1 GLSAD
6 GRCRSFADSADGVGW
21 SEGVGM
27 VVLERLSDA
36 RRNGHRV
43 LAVVRGSA
51 VNQDGASNGLT
62 APNGPSQQRVIRQ
75 ALASGGLSAGDV
87 DVVEA
92 HGTGT
97 TLGDPIEAQ
106 ALLATYGQG
115 RDEERPL
122 LLGSVKSNIGHTQAA
137 AGVAG
142 VIKMVMAMRHGRLPR
157 TLHVDAPSSHVDWSA
172 GAVELLTGERVWPG
186 EERARRAGVSSFG
199 ISGTNA
205 HVILEQPE
213 PVTGSGPGEADGTE
227 ASSGVQPWVLSART
241 EEALRAQAAR
251 LADFLTDAPA
261 DVRDVAL
268 SLATQRTLFDHRAVV
283 LGADLETA
291 LTSLRALAAGAPDA
305 AVAEGVAGNGRTAFL
320 FSGQGSQ
327 RLGMGR
333 DLYERFP
340 VFAEAFDAVCAELD
354 EHLDRPLRE
363 VVWGDDAE
371 LLNRTAYAQ
380 PGLFAVEVAL
390 FRLVES
396 WGVRPEFVAGHSI
409 GEVAAA
415 HVAGVFTLADAAAL
429 VAARGRLMQALPEG
443 GAMVALEA
451 SEAEVLPRLE
461 SVEGVSVAA
470 VNGSSSVVVSGAED
484 AVEAVAEVFREQ
496 GRRVSRLR
504 VSHAFHSP
512 LMEPM
517 LGDFREVLAGLSY
530 AEPSLPVISNVSGR
544 IAETGELTTPDY
556 WVTHVREA
564 VRFDDGVRALAEEGV
579 TRFVELGPDGVLSG
593 MARES
598 AGEDAVLVPLLR
610 KDREETSTAL
620 AALARLHTVGAE
632 VRWTGFFAGT
642 AARTVDLPTYAF
654 QKRRF
659 WPETTVRAA
668 ADPRSAG
675 VDAAD
680 HPMLGAVVSLPDS
693 GGVVLT
699 GRLSVE
705 AQPWLADHVVLG
717 RVLLPGTGLVELAL
731 AAGDAA
737 GSAALEELTLA
748 APLVLPEDTGL
759 QLRVVAGPKTDG
771 CRTVAVHSRPE
782 GAEDAPWTAHA
793 HGFLTDAPAGSG
805 EALTEWPP
813 PGADPVPVEHAYE
826 EFRHRGYGYGP
837 VFQGLRAAWRRDDA
851 MFAEV
856 ALPEDAAGEAGRF
869 GLHPAV
875 LDAAMHAGILNEEE
889 GQAVVPFAWNDV
901 TLHAVGA
908 SAVRVRVSRVD
919 AHTVSLTLADS
930 TGAPVLTVGS
940 LASRPVSAE
949 QLGSASAGAGALYG
963 IEWTPVTVD
972 TSTAP
977 AHVSWAEALE
987 ADTTVP
993 GAVVLEVREPAGPD
1007 VPAAVRAVLDQV
1019 LPAIQQWLRDERFT
1033 SSRLVVVTRGAAP
1046 AGSSADVVQA
1056 PVWGLVRA
1064 ALAENP
1070 GRFALADV
1078 SVDADDAA
1086 VDRAVAAALS
1096 GEAEV
1101 AVRDGVVLVPRL
1113 SRLAEPEL
1121 PLSVPSLDG
1130 EGAVLVTGGTGGLG
1144 AVMARYLVAERGV
1157 RDLVLVSRRGG

>member
-1 GLSAD
+1 
-6 GRCRSFADSADGVGW
+6 
-21 SEGVGM
+21 
-27 VVLERLSDA
+27 
-36 RRNGHRV
+36 
-43 LAVVRGSA
+43 
-51 VNQDGASNGLT
+51 
-62 APNGPSQQRVIRQ
+62 
-75 ALASGGLSAGDV
+75 
-87 DVVEA
+87 
-92 HGTGT
+92 
-97 TLGDPIEAQ
+97 
-106 ALLATYGQG
+106 
-115 RDEERPL
+115 
-122 LLGSVKSNIGHTQAA
+122 
-137 AGVAG
+137 
-142 VIKMVMAMRHGRLPR
+142 
-157 TLHVDAPSSHVDWSA
+157 
-172 GAVELLTGERVWPG
+172 
-186 EERARRAGVSSFG
+186 
-199 ISGTNA
+199 
-205 HVILEQPE
+205 
-213 PVTGSGPGEADGTE
+213 
-227 ASSGVQPWVLSART
+227 
-241 EEALRAQAAR
+241 
-251 LADFLTDAPA
+251 
-261 DVRDVAL
+261 
-268 SLATQRTLFDHRAVV
+268 
-283 LGADLETA
+283 
-291 LTSLRALAAGAPDA
+291 
-305 AVAEGVAGNGRTAFL
+305 
-320 FSGQGSQ
+320 
-327 RLGMGR
+327 
-333 DLYERFP
+333 
-340 VFAEAFDAVCAELD
+340 
-354 EHLDRPLRE
+354 RE
-363 VVWGDDAE
+363 VVWGEDAE

-415 HVAGVFTLADAAAL
+415 HVAGVLTLADAAAL

-443 GAMVALEA
+443 GAMVAVEA
-451 SEAEVLPRLE
+451 SEAEVLPHLE

-470 VNGSSSVVVSGAED
+470 VNGPSSVVVSGVEE
-484 AVEAVAEVFREQ
+484 AVEAVAEVFRGQ

-517 LGDFREVLAGLSY
+517 LADFRAAVAGLSY
-530 AEPSLPVISNVSGR
+530 AEPSLPVVSNVSGR
-544 IAETGELTTPDY
+544 IAEAGELTTPDY
-556 WVTHVREA
+556 WVRHVREA
-564 VRFDDGVRALAEEGV
+564 VRFGDGVRALAAEGV
-579 TRFVELGPDGVLSG
+579 TRFVEVGPDGVLSG
-593 MARES
+593 MARAG

-632 VRWTGFFAGT
+632 VKWTGFFAGT
-642 AARTVDLPTYAF
+642 EARTVDLPTYAF

-680 HPMLGAVVSLPDS
+680 HPLLGAVVSLPDS

-717 RVLLPGTGLVELAL
+717 RVMLPGTGLVELAL
-731 AAGDAA
+731 AAGEAA

-771 CRTVAVHSRPE
+771 RRTVAVHSRPE

-793 HGFLTDAPAGSG
+793 HGFLTDAPTGSA

-813 PGADPVPVEHAYE
+813 PGAEPVPVEYAYE
-826 EFRHRGYGYGP
+826 EFRERGYGYGP

-856 ALPEDAAGEAGRF
+856 ALPEDVAGEAGRF

-901 TLHAVGA
+901 ALHAVGA

-919 AHTVSLTLADS
+919 AHTVSLALADS

-977 AHVSWAEALE
+977 AYVSWAEALE
-987 ADTTVP
+987 ADTTAQ
-993 GAVVLEVREPAGPD
+993 GAVVLEVPEPAGPD

-1019 LPAIQQWLRDERFT
+1019 LPVVQQWLHDERFT

-1046 AGSSADVVQA
+1046 AGASADVVQA

-1078 SVDADDAA
+1078 AVDADDAA
-1086 VDRAVAAALS
+1086 VDRAVAAVLS
-1096 GEAEV
+1096 G
-1101 AVRDGVVLVPRL
+1101 
-1113 SRLAEPEL
+1113 
-1121 PLSVPSLDG
+1121 
-1130 EGAVLVTGGTGGLG
+1130 
-1144 AVMARYLVAERGV
+1144 
-1157 RDLVLVSRRGG
+1157 

>member
-1 GLSAD
+1 
-6 GRCRSFADSADGVGW
+6 
-21 SEGVGM
+21 M
-27 VVLERLSDA
+27 
-36 RRNGHRV
+36 
-43 LAVVRGSA
+43 
-51 VNQDGASNGLT
+51 
-62 APNGPSQQRVIRQ
+62 
-75 ALASGGLSAGDV
+75 
-87 DVVEA
+87 
-92 HGTGT
+92 
-97 TLGDPIEAQ
+97 
-106 ALLATYGQG
+106 
-115 RDEERPL
+115 
-122 LLGSVKSNIGHTQAA
+122 
-137 AGVAG
+137 
-142 VIKMVMAMRHGRLPR
+142 
-157 TLHVDAPSSHVDWSA
+157 
-172 GAVELLTGERVWPG
+172 
-186 EERARRAGVSSFG
+186 SSFG

-213 PVTGSGPGEADGTE
+213 EAPAPVPTVAPAVD
-227 ASSGVQPWVLSART
+227 VPWVLSARSAP
-241 EEALRAQAAR
+241 ALRAQAER
-251 LADFLTDAPA
+251 LRAHVAAEPA
-261 DVRDVAL
+261 SALDVAF
-268 SLATQRTLFDHRAVV
+268 SLVSGRATFDHRAVV
-283 LGADLETA
+283 LGTDREAA
-291 LTSLRALAAGAPDA
+291 LDALVSGLPDA
-305 AVAEGVAGNGRTAFL
+305 GVVEGVVTGGRTAFL

-333 DLYERFP
+333 GLYEAFP
-340 VFAEAFDAVCAELD
+340 VFAEAFDAICAGLD
-354 EHLDRPLRE
+354 AHLDRPLRE
-363 VVWGDDAE
+363 VVWGDDPSV
-371 LLNRTAYAQ
+371 LDGTAYAQ
-380 PGLFAVEVAL
+380 AGLFAVEVAL

-415 HVAGVFTLADAAAL
+415 HVAGVFSLVDACAL
-429 VAARGRLMQALPEG
+429 VAARGRLMQALPVG
-443 GAMVALEA
+443 GAMVAVEA
-451 SEAEVLPRLE
+451 SEAEVLPHLE
-461 SVEGVSVAA
+461 PVAGVSVAA
-470 VNGSSSVVVSGAED
+470 VNGPSSVVVSGAEE
-484 AVEAVAEVFREQ
+484 AVEAVAEVFREL

-530 AEPSLPVISNVSGR
+530 AEPSLPVVSNVTGR
-544 IAETGELTTPDY
+544 IAESGELTTPDY
-556 WVTHVREA
+556 WVAHVREA

-632 VRWTGFFAGT
+632 VTWSGFFAGT

-659 WPETTVRAA
+659 WPEATVRAA

-675 VDAAD
+675 IDAAD
-680 HPMLGAVVSLPDS
+680 HPLLGAVVSLPDS
-693 GGVVLT
+693 GGLVLT

-717 RVLLPGTGLVELAL
+717 RALLPGTGLVELAL

-737 GSAALEELTLA
+737 GAAALEELTLA

-771 CRTVAVHSRPE
+771 RRTVAVHSRPE

-793 HGFLTDAPAGSG
+793 HGFLTDAPAGAG

-813 PGADPVPVEHAYE
+813 PGAEPVPVEHAYE
-826 EFRHRGYGYGP
+826 EFRERGYGYGP
-837 VFQGLRAAWRRDDA
+837 VFQGLRAAWRRGDA

-856 ALPEDAAGEAGRF
+856 ALPEEAAGEAGRF

-908 SAVRVRVSRVD
+908 SAVRVRVSRID
-919 AHTVSLTLADS
+919 AHTVSLALADS

-977 AHVSWAEALE
+977 AYVSWAEALE
-987 ADTTVP
+987 ADTTAP
-993 GAVVLEVREPAGPD
+993 GAVVLEVREPSCPD
-1007 VPAAVRAVLDQV
+1007 VPAAVRTVLDQV
-1019 LPAIQQWLRDERFT
+1019 LSAIQQWLQDARFT
-1033 SSRLVVVTRGAAP
+1033 SSRLVVVTRGVAP

-1078 SVDADDAA
+1078 AVDADDAA
-1086 VDRAVAAALS
+1086 VERAVAAVLS

-1113 SRLAEPEL
+1113 GRLGDPEV

-1157 RDLVLVSRRGG
+1157 RDLVLVSRRGGDAPGAAELAGELREAGAAVEVVACDLSDRESVVGLVESLVAGRGLRAVVHAAGVGGGGLVGTLSSDRFDAVLGAKADAAWWLHEATAGVELAGFVLVSSAGGLVLTAGQGNYAAANVFLDALAARRRAEGLVATSMAFGSWDVGAGLGEYLSEVDRRRMASQGLPLLSHEA